1 MPTYEITYYES
12 YTRTD
17 RYTVEVQADTE
28 DEATKLWNHGDG
40 DIDPDGPI
48 GEPCLAD
55 EDCYGYAD
63 DPDVEFFRIKLVA
76 GSEEDDAETRGVAW
90 DHPQLFEAK

>member
-28 DEATKLWNHGDG
+28 DEATKL
-40 DIDPDGPI
+40 
-48 GEPCLAD
+48 
-55 EDCYGYAD
+55 
-63 DPDVEFFRIKLVA
+63 
-76 GSEEDDAETRGVAW
+76 
-90 DHPQLFEAK
+90 